1 MLVKSKR
8 IFFIGSFLSRHYAT
22 KALSETVSELLRFRG
37 WDVITASS
45 HPGRLSRLTD
55 MVRQTWN
62 RRKDYDIAHVDVFS
76 GPAFS
81 WAELVT
87 YQLQV
92 LRKPFLLTLRG
103 GKLPAFAERWPNRV
117 RNLLTRANLVTTP
130 SYYLMEELGRFRD
143 DIQYLPNGLDLQ
155 GYPFQLREFPEPKMG
170 WLRAFSE
177 VYNPTMAVE
186 VLALLQKSCP
196 DIQLTMFGPHRI
208 VDQLEIVKNLAN
220 EKGVL
225 NKIHFPGAVPKVEV
239 PQELQKHD
247 IFINTT
253 RYESFGV
260 AVMEAAA
267 LGLPIVTTNVG
278 ELPYLWT
285 DGEDALLVPS
295 EDAGA
300 MAGAIK
306 RVLSEPGLAEWLSHN
321 ARAKAEGYDWSS
333 ILPQWENLIQE
344 VLDSA

>member
-1 MLVKSKR
+1 MVISKETLNR
-8 IFFIGSFLSRHYAT
+8 IQKMF
-22 KALSETVSELLRFRG
+22 
-37 WDVITASS
+37 ASI
-45 HPGRLSRLTD
+45 P
-55 MVRQTWN
+55 
-62 RRKDYDIAHVDVFS
+62 
-76 GPAFS
+76 
-81 WAELVT
+81 
-87 YQLQV
+87 
-92 LRKPFLLTLRG
+92 
-103 GKLPAFAERWPNRV
+103 
-117 RNLLTRANLVTTP
+117 
-130 SYYLMEELGRFRD
+130 
-143 DIQYLPNGLDLQ
+143 
-155 GYPFQLREFPEPKMG
+155 
-170 WLRAFSE
+170 
-177 VYNPTMAVE
+177 
-186 VLALLQKSCP
+186 P
-196 DIQLTMFGPHRI
+196 D
-208 VDQLEIVKNLAN
+208 
-220 EKGVL
+220 EKGVI

-239 PQELQKHD
+239 PQELQKYD

-306 RVLSEPGLAEWLSHN
+306 RVLSEPGLAERLSRN